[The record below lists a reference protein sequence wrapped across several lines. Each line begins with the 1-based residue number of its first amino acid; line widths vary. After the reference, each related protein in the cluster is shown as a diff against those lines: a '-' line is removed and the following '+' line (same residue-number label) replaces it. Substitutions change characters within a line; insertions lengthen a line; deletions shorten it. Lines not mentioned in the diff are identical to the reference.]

1 VKVAKWWDLAFGAG
15 LPVLAFIAWVG
26 YSPSQLHLI
35 GAWITLAVIGL
46 CYFTF
51 GRRALAT
58 RSLSMPFA
66 LVLIVGC
73 GVATACSPTL
83 ATMQAL
89 AIPYLWSITRTRR
102 PAIVLNTALVTSVAI
117 GFLFSLGFTVD
128 SLVQAVLTEALS
140 LAFSIVLGLWISS
153 IAESGE
159 ERGRLLD
166 ELTAAQEQLA
176 AGHRQA
182 GIASE
187 RERLAREIHDTIAQS
202 LTSLVMLAQR
212 TRSELARLPGDTSAA
227 ADSVELI
234 ESTARDA
241 LTDARSL
248 VAALAPIPVGE
259 SSLADVMS
267 RLAARFDRET
277 GVRVTAEV
285 SATAVPR
292 ELEVVLLRCAQEGL
306 ANVRKH
312 AQASEARVTVERTG
326 DQVRLEVH
334 DNGRGLAADSL
345 VSDRGFG
352 LGGMRERVGLVGGH
366 LQIDGAAGAGTTLV
380 VTIPIGEGGSVDVA
394 EARS

>member
-1 VKVAKWWDLAFGAG
+1 MKEAKWWDLAFGAG
-15 LPVLAFIAWVG
+15 LPVLAFIAWVA
-26 YSPSQLHLI
+26 YSPSQLHLV
-35 GAWITLAVIGL
+35 GAWITLAALAL

-51 GRRALAT
+51 GRRALVNRAL
-58 RSLSMPFA
+58 SLPFV
-66 LVLIVGC
+66 LVLIVAC

-89 AIPYLWSITRTRR
+89 AIPYLWSVTTSRRT
-102 PAIVLNTALVTSVAI
+102 AIVLNTALVTAVAI

-128 SLVQAVLTEALS
+128 SLVQAVITESLS

-153 IAESGE
+153 IAESGA

-182 GIASE
+182 GVASE

-212 TRSELARLPGDTSAA
+212 TRGELARLPGDTSAA
-227 ADSVELI
+227 AESVELI

-267 RLAARFDRET
+267 RLATRFDRET
-277 GVRVTAEV
+277 GVRVTADV
-285 SATAVPR
+285 TATAVPR

-312 AQASEARVTVERTG
+312 AQASEARVTVERTA
-326 DQVRLEVH
+326 DAVRLEVQ
-334 DNGRGLAADSL
+334 DNGCGLAADSL

-352 LGGMRERVGLVGGH
+352 LGGMRERVALVGGR
-366 LQIDGAAGAGTTLV
+366 LQIEGPAGAGTTLV
-380 VTIPIGEGGSVDVA
+380 VTIPIGDGATVDAAGAGS
-394 EARS
+394 

>member
-1 VKVAKWWDLAFGAG
+1 
-15 LPVLAFIAWVG
+15 
-26 YSPSQLHLI
+26 
-35 GAWITLAVIGL
+35 
-46 CYFTF
+46 
-51 GRRALAT
+51 
-58 RSLSMPFA
+58 
-66 LVLIVGC
+66 
-73 GVATACSPTL
+73 
-83 ATMQAL
+83 MQAL
-89 AIPYLWSITRTRR
+89 AIPFLWSITPTRR
-102 PAIVLNTALVTSVAI
+102 RSIMLNTALVTAVAV

-140 LAFSIVLGLWISS
+140 LAFSIVFGLWISS

-182 GIASE
+182 GVASE

-212 TRSELARLPGDTSAA
+212 TRGELARLPGDTSAA
-227 ADSVELI
+227 AESVELI

-267 RLAARFDRET
+267 RLATRFDRET
-277 GVRVTAEV
+277 GVRVTADV
-285 SATAVPR
+285 TATAVPR

-326 DQVRLEVH
+326 DEVRLEVQ
-334 DNGRGLAADSL
+334 DNGCGLAADSL

-352 LGGMRERVGLVGGH
+352 LGGMRERVALVGGR
-366 LQIDGAAGAGTTLV
+366 LQIEGPAGAGTTLV
-380 VTIPIGEGGSVDVA
+380 VTIPIGDGATVDAAGAGS
-394 EARS
+394 

>member
-1 VKVAKWWDLAFGAG
+1 
-15 LPVLAFIAWVG
+15 
-26 YSPSQLHLI
+26 
-35 GAWITLAVIGL
+35 
-46 CYFTF
+46 
-51 GRRALAT
+51 
-58 RSLSMPFA
+58 
-66 LVLIVGC
+66 
-73 GVATACSPTL
+73 
-83 ATMQAL
+83 
-89 AIPYLWSITRTRR
+89 
-102 PAIVLNTALVTSVAI
+102 VLNTALVTAVAI

-128 SLVQAVLTEALS
+128 SLVQAVITESLS

-153 IAESGE
+153 IAESGA

-182 GIASE
+182 GVASE

-212 TRSELARLPGDTSAA
+212 TRGELARLPGDTSAA
-227 ADSVELI
+227 AESVELI

-267 RLAARFDRET
+267 RLATRFDRET
-277 GVRVTAEV
+277 GVRVTADV
-285 SATAVPR
+285 TATAVPR

-312 AQASEARVTVERTG
+312 AQASEARVTVERTA
-326 DQVRLEVH
+326 DAVRLEVQ
-334 DNGRGLAADSL
+334 DNGCGLAADSL

-352 LGGMRERVGLVGGH
+352 LGGMRERVALVGGR
-366 LQIDGAAGAGTTLV
+366 LQIEGPAGAGTTLV
-380 VTIPIGEGGSVDVA
+380 VTIPLGDGATVDAAGAGS
-394 EARS
+394 